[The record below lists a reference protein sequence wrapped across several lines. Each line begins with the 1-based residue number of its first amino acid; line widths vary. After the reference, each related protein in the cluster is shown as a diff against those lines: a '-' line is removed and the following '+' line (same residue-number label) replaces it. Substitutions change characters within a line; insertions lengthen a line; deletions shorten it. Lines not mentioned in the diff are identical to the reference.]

1 MKRKLAILLCVALMG
16 TVVYNEGLISF
27 ASNDEVQEQ
36 TSETTEASAEAS
48 EEGTYATVVA
58 EPIVSEDTEQAE
70 STEASMES
78 TESAEATETTEGSIE
93 STETTETTEGSMEST
108 EATETTEGSME
119 STEATDAAE
128 TETADAETAETET
141 AETETT
147 ETDETTEG
155 KNLLE
160 TLVDLLTGAKET
172 TLTQTVGEVTIT
184 LTADKG
190 VFPAGATLSAEAL
203 SSEEETK
210 AAEAVDAALGEET
223 TVVKTMSYDITILD
237 ADGKEIQPAD
247 GTVQVTFAAAEAIA
261 EASEEGKEL
270 KVFHLADD
278 ASTATEVQVT
288 GIDEEAETVSIEA
301 ESFSP
306 YTIAITTSDKTSGF
320 AITNVAIV
328 KSFDNNT
335 KTSTYFEDDDR
346 LKDSDTLA
354 LYLQY
359 KITSTVSSTSSDK
372 DYSFT
377 VDLTNVPIKSYTDAS
392 IQAADGKPV
401 ATAKIEESAGADG
414 KKTGTVTVT
423 FKKDYIGQYLKEG
436 EEGGFYFGGSFDAS
450 KVGNG
455 GPFTIEWQVNGQ
467 KVGASQTL
475 HAEVAQPSDNISVSK
490 SADDTTAD
498 LVAKNLIKWTVDIT
512 PTSSYSGK
520 LSGYF
525 KSITFSDKIEEGSC
539 GNTYIAGT
547 EEDMGSYAP
556 TVTVTKSGASAT
568 TLSGVSVKNTDGTL
582 SLVMNDTDGVTGT
595 ALGEDFKS
603 GDKITVTYY
612 TQYDAT
618 MIGEGKTINNKAT
631 AVLTPYKL
639 VEDPNGGTKVST
651 TETNDPKNGEGSKS
665 VYLKNG
671 DVSKTSQGFSDGRIK
686 WEIKATNARN
696 NTRPVL
702 VDTVPKGLT
711 VYESSI
717 KLGDT
722 AITKAATA
730 LNAEVTSAQ
739 YTINKDTTTGVTT
752 LSIYL
757 PQGTEEKT
765 VTYET
770 TLDEGAVADANS
782 TTRFENKVVFQYWNA
797 GKNTP
802 GWDTIKTGSASQ
814 NVNTLYGEKNGSYD
828 RSTHEVTWTVTLTNL
843 ATQIKS
849 DSTAPITIE
858 DTFGHNATGDVAQQL
873 VKAEGKEDYAEAV
886 SLKVGETEYKL
897 TPTALTED
905 TDFSKGFSL
914 TIDSTTNSGA
924 YNALKSFTGENGAT
938 VTLTYKTVLT
948 NKEDYASQGDNE
960 SSIWKDV
967 YNTTV
972 VGTKDIPREKITL
985 EGKVSAESKLLE
997 KKCDSYD
1004 YPSHKA
1010 KYTLTVNHN
1019 RMYLGDNATIT
1030 DTLDQA
1036 GWTFNTNDVVVKTIP
1051 LTKGNDD
1058 WTSMTTL
1065 TSGKDY
1071 EVTSTAPTDG
1081 ANATMTITLKSDT
1094 AKNSK
1099 LQITYSISLPD
1110 ASTAL
1115 LNKNKKIT
1123 VKNTATLK
1131 ATNIAKDIST
1141 SKSFAIE
1148 KGVISKSYAKGATA
1162 FDAIWTINVNE
1173 NFAKVTNSDNSGIVI
1188 VDTLPAGIL
1197 FPGVDAENVVTVKQ
1211 YKDLYTPNKTL
1222 TKDTDYTLSYDE
1234 KTREV
1239 SIAFKD
1245 GNGGDLKELTTKYVI
1260 TINTVVTAKGNYSN
1274 SVKIAGTES
1283 GQRLDATKA
1292 SGEIQISGGYHGTY
1306 ASLFGT
1312 LQIVKQDA
1320 NDATKTNIAG
1330 AKYGVYTKENGTDAD
1345 KVGEITTQAD
1355 ASQNVLLLAN
1365 GTYYLHELTQ
1375 PTGYNLDSSWIKVE
1389 VKGGKNADGSAIVT
1403 KQIVTDVSTSTKQ
1416 GTYKFSKVAAGLGD
1430 ELAGATLKIA
1440 KDEKG
1445 TNVVASWTSTT
1456 TPKELELYDGTY
1468 WMIEET
1474 APYGY
1479 KVAEKIQ
1486 FKASADGES
1495 GTITVS
1501 NSQGSASGNTL
1512 TMTDA
1517 VDNTKTG
1524 SVTISKKAA
1533 GGVEE
1538 LKGALLRVVEGDG
1551 AGSAPQK
1558 EVASWTSDGN
1568 TKPISN
1574 IQYLT
1579 SYWLIEDQA
1588 PLGYQIASQIGFRLV
1603 PGETADK
1610 DYVQIYKDGKWE
1622 TQTGTTV
1629 TMVDKH
1635 VSDSATYSFS
1645 KGSMGQGKE
1654 LAGAKL
1660 SIYPDVNGNRSTT
1673 ALDTW
1678 TSESD
1683 QSHEVKLADG
1693 TYYLVEETAPYG
1705 YEVAESIQFRV
1716 ALDEGQNP
1724 KITIASGDDHAVVTG
1739 NTLMM
1744 KDAYDI
1750 TKTGTVKISKQAAG
1764 GGEELAGAV
1773 LTLYTWENGVE
1784 DAVELE
1790 RWTSDGTVKEI
1801 TGIKYQ
1807 CWYALAED
1815 QAPVGYDNTEWILFR
1830 LIYGENGDYVETG
1843 DMDYETNEVN
1853 GWKTHTDNVVVM
1865 TDEHLTDLNTYYFSK
1880 ESLSGQELDGAKLA
1894 ICADNEGVLG
1904 ETLASWISKS
1914 GESKS
1919 FVLADGT
1926 YWMKE
1931 TTAPYGYEVAES
1943 IRFTVNVVDDRPVIS
1958 LENNTGAE
1966 VIPYYAED
1974 GTEYR
1979 NTLVMKDAYDSDAS
1993 ATVKISK
2000 QAVGG
2005 GAELPGAKLTV
2016 SIQDS
2021 NGDWKEVESWTS
2033 GEAPHELSGLY
2044 FQEMYMLTENQAPL
2058 GYDVAESMIFWVEYD
2073 AETGK
2078 QVVYA
2083 GKLSDTSVSAVT
2095 NDTIVMLDAKQP
2107 TTTTTTND
2115 KPTTPTIT
2123 TTEAIKEINSLI
2135 DVPDSADRQAKVA
2148 ELRTK
2153 VQKLLSENP
2162 KAFDNESA
2170 EMRDIVENLVEN
2182 GVLGRRR
2189 LAKTG
2194 GFLGTAAAY
2203 GAGAALLLGGAYL
2216 TFGRKKRR
2224 EED

>member
-70 STEASMES
+70 STEASIES
-78 TESAEATETTEGSIE
+78 TESAETTETTEDSIESTDAAETTEGSIE
-93 STETTETTEGSMEST
+93 SAEAT
-108 EATETTEGSME
+108 EATESTAE
-119 STEATDAAE
+119 STEETDAAE

-141 AETETT
+141 TEAEA
-147 ETDETTEG
+147 TDAEG
-155 KNLLE
+155 KTLLE

-172 TLTQTVGEVTIT
+172 TLTRTVGEVTIT

-190 VFPAGATLSAEAL
+190 VLPAGATLSVVAL

-210 AAEAVDAALGEET
+210 AAEAVDAALGEDT
-223 TVVKTMSYDITILD
+223 TVVKTMSYDITIHD
-237 ADGKEIQPAD
+237 ADGYEIQPED

-278 ASTATEVQVT
+278 ASTATEVTVT

-306 YTIAITTSDKTSGF
+306 YTIAITTNDATSGF
-320 AITNVAIV
+320 EITNVAIV
-328 KSFDNNT
+328 KSFDNDT
-335 KTSTYFEDDDR
+335 KTPTYFGADDR
-346 LKDSDTLA
+346 LKDNDTLA

-359 KITSTVSSTSSDK
+359 KITRTVSDTSSDK
-372 DYSFT
+372 KYSFT

-392 IQAADGKPV
+392 IQAADGNPV
-401 ATAKIEESAGADG
+401 ATAKIVESTNADG

-423 FKKDYIGQYLKEG
+423 FKKDYIGQYLKADET
-436 EEGGFYFGGSFDAS
+436 GGFYFGGNFDGS

-455 GPFTIEWQVNGQ
+455 GPFTIEWQVDGT
-467 KVGASQTL
+467 KVGESQTL
-475 HAEVAQPSDNISVSK
+475 HAEVVQPTNTMSVSK

-512 PTSSYSGK
+512 PTSSYTGK
-520 LSGYF
+520 LSEYF
-525 KSITFSDKIEEGSC
+525 KSITFSDKIEDGSC
-539 GNTYIAGT
+539 DNKYIAGT
-547 EEDMGSYAP
+547 EAGMSSYAP
-556 TVTVTKSGASAT
+556 EVTVTKSGTSAT
-568 TLSGVSVKNTDGTL
+568 PLTGVSVKNTDGTL

-612 TQYDAT
+612 TQYDASK
-618 MIGEGKTINNKAT
+618 IGEGKTINNKAT

-639 VEDPNGGTKVST
+639 VEDPEGGTKVST
-651 TETNDPKNGEGSKS
+651 TETNDPKSNDGRIN
-665 VYLKNG
+665 VDLKNG
-671 DVSKTSQGFSDGRIK
+671 NVTKSSQGFSDGRIK

-730 LNAEVTSAQ
+730 PNAEVTSAQ

-797 GKNTP
+797 GKNPP
-802 GWDTIKTGSASQ
+802 GWETIKTGSASQ
-814 NVNTLYGEKNGSYD
+814 NVNTLYGEKTGSYD

-843 ATQIKS
+843 ATQITS
-849 DSTAPITIE
+849 NSTNPITIE
-858 DTFGHNATGDVAQQL
+858 DTFGHNAAGDVAQQL
-873 VKAEGKEDYAEAV
+873 VKAADKKDYADAV
-886 SLKVGETEYKL
+886 VLKVGESEYKL

-914 TIDSTTNSGA
+914 TIAGSNNTEA
-924 YNALKSFTGENGAT
+924 YGALKSFNGNDGAT

-1051 LTKGNDD
+1051 LTNGDDD
-1058 WTSMTTL
+1058 WNEMQTL
-1065 TSGKDY
+1065 TCGTDY
-1071 EVTSTAPTDG
+1071 EVTSTAPTDEK
-1081 ANATMTITLKSDT
+1081 NATMTITLKSDT

-1099 LQITYSISLPD
+1099 LQIAYSISLPD

-1115 LNKNKKIT
+1115 LNTNKKIT

-1173 NFAKVTNSDNSGIVI
+1173 NFAKVTNSDNNGIVI

-1197 FPGVDAENVVTVKQ
+1197 FPGVDAENVVTVTQ
-1211 YKDLYTPNKTL
+1211 YKDLYNSEKTL

-1274 SVKIAGTES
+1274 SVKIKGTDS
-1283 GQRLDATKA
+1283 GQKLDATKA

-1320 NDATKTNIAG
+1320 NDATKTNIAD

-1345 KVGEITTQAD
+1345 KVGEITTQAN

-1375 PTGYNLDSSWIKVE
+1375 PTGYNLDASWIKVE
-1389 VKGGKNADGSAIVT
+1389 VKGGTNADGSAIVT
-1403 KQIVTDVSTSTKQ
+1403 KQIVEDVSTSTKQ
-1416 GTYKFSKVAAGLGD
+1416 GTYKFSKVSAGLVE

-1486 FKASADGES
+1486 FKVEASADGKS
-1495 GTITVS
+1495 GTITVQ
-1501 NSQGSASGNTL
+1501 NNKGSASGNTL

-1524 SVTISKKAA
+1524 SVAISKKAA
-1533 GGVEE
+1533 GGGEE

-1551 AGSAPQK
+1551 AGSAPQE

-1568 TKPISN
+1568 TKTISN
-1574 IQYLT
+1574 IKYLT

-1610 DYVQIYKDGKWE
+1610 DYVQIYKDGSWV
-1622 TQTGTTV
+1622 TQNDTTV
-1629 TMVDKH
+1629 TMVDEH

-1705 YEVAESIQFRV
+1705 YKVAESIRFRV

-1724 KITIASGDDHAVVTG
+1724 KITIASGEDHAVVDG
-1739 NTLMM
+1739 STLMM
-1744 KDAYDI
+1744 KDAYG
-1750 TKTGTVKISKQAAG
+1750 KETGTVKISKQAAG

-1773 LTLYTWENGVE
+1773 LTLYTWENGE
-1784 DAVELE
+1784 DDAVALN

-1801 TGIKYQ
+1801 TDIKYQ
-1807 CWYALAED
+1807 HWYALAED

-1830 LIYGENGDYVETG
+1830 LIHGEYGDYVEIG
-1843 DMDYETNEVN
+1843 DMDYETNEVK
-1853 GWKTHTDNVVVM
+1853 GWKTRTDNVVVM
-1865 TDEHLTDLNTYYFSK
+1865 TDDHLTDLNTYYFSK

-1894 ICADNEGVLG
+1894 ICADNKGVLG

-1943 IRFTVNVVDDRPVIS
+1943 IRFTVNVVDGKPVIS